1 MRSRIGST
9 LAALV
14 ATAGLAAGVAG
25 PVYSAFGGDSGK
37 TTTTTSV
44 QAGRAMLFSGGTA
57 TTQGRAM

>member
-37 TTTTTSV
+37 TATTSV